1 MSEEPKI
8 GKSVGNMGKGRPK
21 GAANKT
27 TALLK
32 DAIIAAAT
40 EAGQG
45 DLVAYLKL
53 QAINTPGPFLGLIGK
68 VLPLQIGG
76 DPANPVTIKVIDWR
90 ITRPPD

>member
-1 MSEEPKI
+1 MALNKQTQKKAGP
-8 GKSVGNMGKGRPK
+8 GRPK
-21 GAANKT
+21 GSVNKT

-45 DLVAYLKL
+45 DLVAYLKD
-53 QAINTPGPFLGLIGK
+53 QAIKTPGPFLGLIGK

-76 DPANPVTIKVIDWR
+76 DPANPVTIALIERR
-90 ITRPPD
+90 IVKDA